1 MEFFGL
7 AFILGFIPA
16 MIAKSK
22 GRSFFP
28 WYLYGFFIFIIALVH
43 SILIK
48 DTSPTSNDI
57 TPETH
62 MTCPDCKEFVRI
74 GARKC
79 KHCGYYFANE
89 ELRENPWAMAIDP
102 ECEKV
107 KKTAEDRYRKKKAEW
122 LKQGAE
128 LLEAE
133 DYEAAIA
140 KFTEAIDE
148 SPSGELY
155 YGRSIAYSKVQDQK
169 STVSDL
175 QAAANF
181 GHQKAKETLA
191 TINAAQ

>member
-1 MEFFGL
+1 MEFLGI

-79 KHCGYYFANE
+79 KHCGCIFTDKE
-89 ELRENPWAMAIDP
+89 PRENPRTLATNSELKEA
-102 ECEKV
+102 
-107 KKTAEDRYRKKKAEW
+107 KKTAEDRYREKKEEW